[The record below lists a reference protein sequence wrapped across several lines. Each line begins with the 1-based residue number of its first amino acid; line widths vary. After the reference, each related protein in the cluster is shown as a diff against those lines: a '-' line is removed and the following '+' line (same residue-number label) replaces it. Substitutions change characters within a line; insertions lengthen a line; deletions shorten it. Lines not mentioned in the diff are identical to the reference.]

1 MPETDWAPPVTSPPT
16 GAAPPA
22 GPFAPQASAPLSSAR
37 APASALRSLRT
48 QLAWVFGGLTAVLV
62 LVLSFV
68 FGELLK
74 SRIERE
80 AGSALQVVS
89 TSAAKQLSDVLFDHS
104 RLVQALAH
112 SSDLWRNGLNSPE
125 VNAVFARIQL
135 TRPYS
140 VWLGVADPKGT
151 VIHATGNQLVGRNQ
165 SDATWFTAGA
175 SAPYVSDVV
184 PAKLMAPL
192 LAPSASGEPQRL
204 VDFSAPIRLDGQLI
218 GVLGMHTSWDWA
230 REVVQELLPT
240 FSREDQIALFIFDR
254 QGKLI
259 FAPGGKLAPFIA
271 LDQTLPLLPK
281 QLQAD
286 HHQPRVHASVVRWN
300 DHSDGFLTTV
310 AQLPARNAP
319 SDLGWYVVARQPVA
333 SVYADARRQM
343 LYVMGAGLLAAIIAT
358 WLVWWLSRHM
368 VRELNTL
375 AHTARRIDAGERQ
388 VPIPQL
394 HSNREVQLL
403 SQSFNAMTQRLLAA
417 NESMEHEVQMRTQ
430 ELYDANREL
439 DRQASTDPLTGLL
452 NRRGF
457 DAQVQFAMAL
467 ARRSGRPLS
476 LMTLDIDHFKQ
487 VNDNYGHE
495 VGDLVLKSVA
505 NQLRS
510 RLRDSDVIA
519 RFGGEEFVALLPD
532 TPPEAAQ
539 RIAREILA
547 AIENH
552 QWPLVGR
559 LTLSAGVTALRPT
572 LQNGTED
579 TDVALL
585 RRSDE
590 ALYQSK
596 NAGRNQV
603 HFVP

>member
-1 MPETDWAPPVTSPPT
+1 MQETDWAPPVTTPPAGT
-16 GAAPPA
+16 APPA
-22 GPFAPQASAPLSSAR
+22 GPFAPRSQPPAPPAK
-37 APASALRSLRT
+37 APASRKRSLRT
-48 QLAWVFGGLTAVLV
+48 QLAWVFGGLTAALV
-62 LVLSFV
+62 LMLSFA

-74 SRIERE
+74 SRMQRE
-80 AGSALQVVS
+80 AGAALQVVS
-89 TSAAKQLSDVLFDHS
+89 SSAAKQLSDALFDHS

-112 SSDLWRNGLNSPE
+112 SPDLWRNGLTSAE
-125 VNAVFARIQL
+125 VNALFARIRL
-135 TRPYS
+135 TRPYC
-140 VWLGVADPKGT
+140 VWVGVADPKGT
-151 VIHATGNQLVGRNQ
+151 VVHATGNQLVGRNI
-165 SDATWFTAGA
+165 SDNTWFTAGA
-175 SAPYVSDVV
+175 SGPYVSDVV
-184 PAKLMAPL
+184 PAKLLAPL
-192 LAPSASGEPQRL
+192 LPPSASGEPLRL
-204 VDFSAPIRLDGQLI
+204 VDFSAPIRVDGQLI

-230 REVVQELLPT
+230 REMVQELLPT
-240 FSREDQIALFIFDR
+240 FSREDQISLFIFDR

-259 FAPGGKLAPFIA
+259 FAPGGKLSPFIA
-271 LDQTLPLLPK
+271 VDQTLPLRPE

-286 HHQPRVHASVVRWN
+286 HRHPRVQASVVRWN
-300 DHSDGFLTTV
+300 DQSDDFLTAV

-333 SVYADARRQM
+333 SAYADAQQQM
-343 LYVMGAGLLAAIIAT
+343 LYVMGAGLLASITAT
-358 WLVWWLSRHM
+358 WLVWWLARRM

-375 AHTARRIDAGERQ
+375 AQTARRIDAGERQ
-388 VPIPQL
+388 VPIPELQ
-394 HSNREVQLL
+394 SNREVQLL

-467 ARRSGRPLS
+467 ARRSGRPLC
-476 LMTLDIDHFKQ
+476 LATLDIDHFKQ

-519 RFGGEEFVALLPD
+519 RFGGEEFVVLLPD

-547 AIENH
+547 AIEQH

-559 LTLSAGVTALRPT
+559 LTLSAGITALRPT

-579 TDVALL
+579 NDTALL
-585 RRSDE
+585 RRSDD

-596 NAGRNQV
+596 NAGRNLV
-603 HFVP
+603 HYIP